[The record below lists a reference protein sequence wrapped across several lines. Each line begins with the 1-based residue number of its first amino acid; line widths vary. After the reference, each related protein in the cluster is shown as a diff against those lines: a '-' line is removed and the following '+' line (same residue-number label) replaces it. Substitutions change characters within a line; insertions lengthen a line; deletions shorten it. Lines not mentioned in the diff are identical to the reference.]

1 MFQGSNGHLLAQ
13 IKGLLHRL
21 YEEPGNS
28 QVATLAM
35 MVTGLFLGR
44 HVQLWEIALWV
55 PIPIQLTS
63 IVRRFERFVANADID
78 IVALFEPFVIAMQ
91 TSLGQETAYL
101 IIDCTQAG
109 KKCRTLLVGLAYHG
123 TVLPLAW
130 RTVRG
135 KKGHVKGQLQKSLLQ
150 QVYCYFKRHK
160 QVIVLGDAEFS
171 NEPVIS
177 WLRSVDWDFI
187 FRFQSCY
194 RLQITDTATWE
205 PAQSI
210 YEVSQLGPGQVCHWE
225 QACFTKQHQIPD
237 LTMTVH
243 WDAQE
248 EEPLYLIS
256 SLPALEQPHFI
267 YQIRFWIETLFGN
280 HKSRGFQLARTHMT
294 DPDHIDRLILA
305 VVIATCITLGLGT
318 HLIVIKK
325 THLVDRS
332 DRRDLSLFQLGWRWL
347 YRLLALDRLDE
358 LKLVFRWDF
367 KLPSAGFQP
376 AK

>member
-1 MFQGSNGHLLAQ
+1 MFQGSHRHLLAQ

-21 YEEPGNS
+21 YEEPNNS
-28 QVATLAM
+28 QVTTLAM
-35 MVTGLFLGR
+35 MITGLFLGR
-44 HVQLWEIALWV
+44 HVQLWEIALSV
-55 PIPIQLTS
+55 PLPIQLTS
-63 IVRRFERFVANADID
+63 IVRRFERFVADPSLDIA
-78 IVALFEPFVIAMQ
+78 ALFEPFVIAMQ
-91 TSLGQETAYL
+91 VSLGQETAYL

-109 KKCRTLLVGLAYHG
+109 KKCRTLLIGLAYHG

-130 RTVRG
+130 KTIRG
-135 KKGHVKGQLQKSLLQ
+135 KKGHVKGQMQKALLQ
-150 QVYCYFKRHK
+150 QVYRYFQWHKR
-160 QVIVLGDAEFS
+160 VIVLGDAEFS
-171 NEPVIS
+171 NEPVIT
-177 WLRSVDWDFI
+177 WLQSVGWDFV

-194 RLQITDTATWE
+194 QLQLTDCSGWKSAK
-205 PAQSI
+205 SI
-210 YEVSQLGPGQVCHWE
+210 YENDQLGPGQVCHWE
-225 QACFTKQHQIPD
+225 QICYTEQHQIPG
-237 LTMTVH
+237 LTVTIH

-248 EEPLYLIS
+248 PEPLCLVS
-256 SLPALEQPHFI
+256 NLSRLQQPHFV

-347 YRLLALDRLDE
+347 YRLLALERLDE
-358 LKLVFRWDF
+358 LNLLFRWDF
-367 KLPSAGFQP
+367 KLPPPGFQP
-376 AK
+376 AN